1 MEKWVRFHPNYEV
14 SDMGNVRSLPHVDH
28 RGRPWPGK
36 TLKPFY
42 TGKRRNYLCVNVDG
56 ETLKVHRL
64 VATSFLPMERG
75 KDQVNHKDGDKR
87 NNCLS
92 NLEWCTRG
100 ENIAH
105 AYKNSLRSAT
115 GTDNSRCLTDEA
127 TVREICLLLQ
137 KGYSCASIRDLG
149 YKYGLVRK
157 IKDKSNWKHISDE
170 YF

>member
-1 MEKWVRFHPNYEV
+1 MKEIYGYFVTEDGKVFNKHLKELSP
-14 SDMGNVRSLPHVDH
+14 SDNG
-28 RGRPWPGK
+28 RGYLVVG
-36 TLKPFY
+36 LVFN
-42 TGKRRNYLCVNVDG
+42 GKRNTIG
-56 ETLKVHRL
+56 VHRL
-64 VATSFLPMERG
+64 VAMAYLDNPLQLKE
-75 KDQVNHKDGDKR
+75 VNHKDGDKR

-115 GTDNSRCLTDEA
+115 GTENSRCLTDEA

-137 KGYSCASIRDLG
+137 AGYSCAKIRDLG

>member
-1 MEKWVRFHPNYEV
+1 MKEIYGYFVTEDGKVFNKHLKELNPSNN
-14 SDMGNVRSLPHVDH
+14 G
-28 RGRPWPGK
+28 RGYLVVG
-36 TLKPFY
+36 LVFN
-42 TGKRRNYLCVNVDG
+42 GKRNTIG
-56 ETLKVHRL
+56 VHRL
-64 VATSFLPMERG
+64 VAMAYLDNPLQLKE
-75 KDQVNHKDGDKR
+75 VNHKDGDKR

-115 GTDNSRCLTDEA
+115 GTENSRCLTDEA

-137 KGYSCASIRDLG
+137 AGHSCAKIRDLG